1 MHLTYNKGRGSS
13 SSSAHVCI
21 IKEVYSAIGSK
32 TCRLPL
38 SNHEDYPSPHFTSSM
53 SEKTMIGNEK
63 HTISNIE
70 SGYAPPRF
78 LLKSALPYK

>member
-38 SNHEDYPSPHFTSSM
+38 SNNEDYTPTPFYFINVR
-53 SEKTMIGNEK
+53 EN
-63 HTISNIE
+63 ND
-70 SGYAPPRF
+70 R
-78 LLKSALPYK
+78 